1 MFQRENILYEKNRLK
16 SRLFLN
22 RLNVRVPQEPARG
35 RRMPA
40 LQVPRGREECR
51 RTPPPLLGMENTHGE
66 K

>member
-1 MFQRENILYEKNRLK
+1 M
-16 SRLFLN
+16 
-22 RLNVRVPQEPARG
+22 RVPQEPARG

-51 RTPPPLLGMENTHGE
+51 RTPAPLLGMAYTQGDQI